1 VSADGV
7 HPVAAGGF
15 SASASVYS
23 RIRPTYA
30 RAAIGRIAE
39 LVRAT
44 PDASD
49 ARVLDVAAGTGILT
63 GQLTRA
69 RLTCTALEPLDE
81 MIRQLRRALP
91 ATPCARGTAESLPFR
106 DRSFDAVSVAQA
118 FHWFD
123 APRALAEIA
132 RVLRADGVVV
142 LAWNVRDPSVPW
154 VAELDDLVE
163 SRSGGRPY
171 SNHDPDHWA
180 TALDAAGSFDPMVEE
195 RFDNPIATTVD
206 GVIDR
211 VRSISFVAT
220 MSEPER
226 DALLGEA
233 RTLLVDG
240 HGLVGTFEYPHH
252 TVLDWATR
260 PR

>member
-1 VSADGV
+1 MSADGI

-30 RAAIGRIAE
+30 RAAIGRVAE

-44 PDASD
+44 PAGAD

-69 RLTCTALEPLDE
+69 RLRCTALEPLAE
-81 MIRQLRRALP
+81 MIGQLRRALP
-91 ATPCARGTAESLPFR
+91 DAPCARGTAESLPFR
-106 DRSFDAVSVAQA
+106 PASFDAVSVAQA

-123 APRALAEIA
+123 APVALAELS
-132 RVLRADGVVV
+132 RVLRDDGVLV
-142 LAWNVRDPSVPW
+142 LAWNVRDPSTPW

-163 SRSGGRPY
+163 RRSGGRPY
-171 SNHDPDHWA
+171 SNHDPAHWA
-180 TALDAAGSFDPMVEE
+180 GLIAAAGTFDPMVEE
-195 RFDNPIATTVD
+195 RFDNPVPTTVD

-220 MSEPER
+220 MPADEQ
-226 DALLGEA
+226 DALFAEA
-233 RTLLVDG
+233 RTLLVDR
-240 HGLVGTFEYPHH
+240 HGLDGSFDYPHH
-252 TVLDWATR
+252 TVLDWAVR
-260 PR
+260 VG